1 MNSGKDLNRE
11 IIHKILDGELPDEQK
26 KALMDRVQAD
36 PELKEEFDGFTRAL
50 RAVKTGG
57 PGPVPPSFTAEVMK
71 KLPQGKAAFGR
82 RTWDFLFAGRML
94 RWNVATA
101 IVTAGIAVIVLTQV
115 IRLQHRPVETA
126 PETAMVPQQEQ
137 VVTVRMNFYAP
148 EARHVAVAGTF
159 NKWKV
164 DADVLTKQENGTWTI
179 DIPLRPGVY
188 AYMFVVDG
196 KAWVT
201 DPNAESYRDDGFGYQ
216 NSVVRVDL

>member
-1 MNSGKDLNRE
+1 MSSGKDLNRE
-11 IIHKILDGELPDEQK
+11 IIHKLLDGELADEEKQ
-26 KALMDRVQAD
+26 ALMDQVQSD
-36 PELKEEFDGFTRAL
+36 PALKEEFDGFTRAL
-50 RAVKTGG
+50 RAVKTSR
-57 PGPVPPSFTAEVMK
+57 PVPVSPFFTAEVMRR
-71 KLPQGKAAFGR
+71 LPRRKAALGR
-82 RTWDFLFAGRML
+82 RIWDFLFTGRIL
-94 RWNVATA
+94 HWNVATA

-126 PETAMVPQQEQ
+126 IVPQQEQ
-137 VVTVRMNFYAP
+137 TVTVRMNFYAP

-179 DIPLRPGVY
+179 DIPLKPGVY
-188 AYMFVVDG
+188 TYMFVVDG

-216 NSVVRVDL
+216 NSVVSVDL